1 MGNNLFI
8 AVEGTDGSGKS
19 TQTKLLADRLQAGGH
34 KVYQTFEPTDGHIG
48 KLLRSILKG
57 QITAD
62 QTAIAAMFL
71 ADRLDHLT
79 HPTNGLLRKL
89 EEGYTVITDRYY
101 FSSYAYHSMYVDMD
115 WVIACNKACA
125 DMLRPTATLY
135 IDVPPAICMQ
145 RIQATREG
153 TELYERADLL
163 EKIHANYQTAFDK
176 LATEETVYQIN
187 GNRPVA
193 DVANDVWARVEACCK

>member
-1 MGNNLFI
+1 MGKNLFI
-8 AVEGTDGSGKS
+8 ALEGTDGSGKS
-19 TQTKLLADRLQAGGH
+19 TQTKLLAERLQAEGH
-34 KVYQTFEPTDGHIG
+34 KVHQTFEPTDGHIG

-79 HPTNGLLRKL
+79 HPTEGLLRKL

-101 FSSYAYHSMYVDMD
+101 FSSYAYHSVYVDME

-145 RIQATREG
+145 RIEAAREG

-163 EKIHANYQTAFDK
+163 EKIHANYLAAFDR
-176 LATEETVYQIN
+176 LAAEETVYRID

-193 DVANDVWARVEACCK
+193 DVANDVWARVRGLL

>member
-1 MGNNLFI
+1 MGKNVFI
-8 AVEGTDGSGKS
+8 ALEGTDGSGKS
-19 TQTKLLADRLQAGGH
+19 TQAKLLAERLQAEGH

-79 HPTNGLLRKL
+79 HPTHGLLRKL

-101 FSSYAYHSMYVDMD
+101 FSSYAYHSVYVAMD

-125 DMLRPTATLY
+125 DMLRPTATIY

-145 RIQATREG
+145 RIEAAREG

-163 EKIHANYQTAFDK
+163 EKIHANYLKAFNL
-176 LATEETVYQIN
+176 LAAEETVYPID

-193 DVANDVWARVEACCK
+193 NVANDVWTRVQSLL